1 MTLYDILPTKPLS
14 VEMLELYELST
25 TKAPLRELWSTKR
38 CLRNVFYKMWS
49 TSFNVRLRQKVMVRL
64 REDCQYQWKK

>member
-1 MTLYDILPTKPLS
+1 MTLYEMNTTKPLY
-14 VEMLELYELST
+14 VEILALYELST
-25 TKAPLRELWSTKR
+25 TKAPLRELWSTKC

-49 TSFNVRLRQKVMVRL
+49 TSFNVRLRQKVFVRL